1 MGDPAT
7 SGTSIN
13 IDIDSAKP
21 LEIGKIVKVN
31 NKRIAGFPEFIMD
44 WVGRQ
49 TEELTNKLF
58 TLPNLIIYTP
68 KSFGPNT
75 TGDLS
80 ELTSKFSEA
89 SIKKGMD
96 ELKAK
101 VGRAGDVNVTNAFN
115 KKTTGKT
122 AASSS
127 YDKWL
132 DSAVSSNASTINS
145 VAGGPNQWKQA
156 WKLI

>member
-1 MGDPAT
+1 MGDPST

-68 KSFGPNT
+68 RSF
-75 TGDLS
+75 
-80 ELTSKFSEA
+80 
-89 SIKKGMD
+89 
-96 ELKAK
+96 
-101 VGRAGDVNVTNAFN
+101 
-115 KKTTGKT
+115 
-122 AASSS
+122 
-127 YDKWL
+127 
-132 DSAVSSNASTINS
+132 
-145 VAGGPNQWKQA
+145 
-156 WKLI
+156 

>member
-1 MGDPAT
+1 
-7 SGTSIN
+7 
-13 IDIDSAKP
+13 
-21 LEIGKIVKVN
+21 
-31 NKRIAGFPEFIMD
+31 MD

-89 SIKKGMD
+89 SIKK
-96 ELKAK
+96 
-101 VGRAGDVNVTNAFN
+101 
-115 KKTTGKT
+115 
-122 AASSS
+122 
-127 YDKWL
+127 
-132 DSAVSSNASTINS
+132 
-145 VAGGPNQWKQA
+145 
-156 WKLI
+156 